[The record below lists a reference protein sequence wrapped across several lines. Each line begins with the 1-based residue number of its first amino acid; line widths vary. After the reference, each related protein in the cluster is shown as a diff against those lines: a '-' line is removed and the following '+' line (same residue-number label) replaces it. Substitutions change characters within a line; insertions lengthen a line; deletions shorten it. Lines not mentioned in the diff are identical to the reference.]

1 MADAKAGLER
11 PVLLDNTVLTN
22 LALVGQIGLVK
33 RLWPVAACTTS
44 QVLDEYELGAASGL
58 LPSDAWSDLAI
69 ATLTE
74 EETRF
79 AAGLS
84 VRLGAGERSCLAIA
98 VHRHGLL
105 ASDDLDARHA
115 AQELGIPTT
124 GTVGI
129 LVLCVHRGY
138 LSQEEANALLAE
150 MIRLGYRSP
159 VDSLD
164 PLLEEP

>member
-1 MADAKAGLER
+1 MADATAGLVR
-11 PVLLDNTVLTN
+11 LVLLDNTVLTN

-33 RLWPVAACTTS
+33 RLWPVTACTTS
-44 QVLDEYELGAASGL
+44 QVLDEYGLGAATGL
-58 LPSDAWSDLAI
+58 LPADACSDLPV
-69 ATLTE
+69 ATLTQ

-84 VRLGAGERSCLAIA
+84 ARLGAGERSCLAIA
-98 VHRHGLL
+98 IHRHGVL

-115 AQELGIPTT
+115 AQKLGIPRT

-129 LVLCVHRGY
+129 LVLCVRRGY
-138 LSQEEANALLAE
+138 LSREEANTLLTE
-150 MIRLGYRSP
+150 MRRLGYRSA

-164 PLLEEP
+164 RLLEEP